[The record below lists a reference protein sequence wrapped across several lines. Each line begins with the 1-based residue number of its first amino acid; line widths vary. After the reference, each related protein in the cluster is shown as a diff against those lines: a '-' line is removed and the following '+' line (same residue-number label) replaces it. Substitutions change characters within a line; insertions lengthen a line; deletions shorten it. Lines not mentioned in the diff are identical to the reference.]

1 MPRNPNKEDPPY
13 RPAPG
18 PGHPDYTP
26 PPPIKRPTKLAK
38 NTTNITPF
46 DDDNNNAV

>member
-1 MPRNPNKEDPPY
+1 MGREPNKEDGPY

-26 PPPIKRPTKLAK
+26 PPPIKKPTKLAK
-38 NTTNITPF
+38 HV
-46 DDDNNNAV
+46 NAHDPDAARRNR